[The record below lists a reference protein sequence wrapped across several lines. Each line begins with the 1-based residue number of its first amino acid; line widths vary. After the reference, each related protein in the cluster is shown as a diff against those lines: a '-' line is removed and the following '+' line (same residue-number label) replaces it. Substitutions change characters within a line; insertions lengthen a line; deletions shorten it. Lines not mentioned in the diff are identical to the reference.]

1 MKEREGKIH
10 DRILCSDSASDTQ
23 KHFSIDFVYASL
35 MTNYHILFYIL
46 TNCVC
51 LSYYIPGGKKE
62 FEIDF

>member
-23 KHFSIDFVYASL
+23 KHFSIDLFMLPLRQIPYFILYFDCVY
-35 MTNYHILFYIL
+35 
-46 TNCVC
+46 